1 MFLYIPKSI
10 GLANNQLDLVVGC
23 LNPAIAQ
30 PQSDRIQDM
39 ILVAPDLLIQV
50 VECRY
55 PAVALPLELV
65 FSDSAST
72 CVTSVDFK
80 SRREDSFKHYAHYS
94 FKSFA

>member
-10 GLANNQLDLVVGC
+10 CLVNNQLDLVVGC
-23 LNPAIAQ
+23 LNPGIAQ
-30 PQSDRIQDM
+30 FQSDRIQDM
-39 ILVAPDLLIQV
+39 ILVVPDLLIQV

-55 PAVALPLELV
+55 PAVACPPEPV

-80 SRREDSFKHYAHYS
+80 SRRKDSFKHYARYS
-94 FKSFA
+94 FESFA